1 MKPVTVDE
9 LVSVFRANHISLRN
23 EHGCSSPPLL
33 AEASNMSVNPKR
45 EETVN
50 AREGDV
56 ICTIEP
62 VSKSAQVRR
71 RHYSGDQMTYL
82 TALNVVCAVFPSDDV
97 HASRQIGSAEQALHK
112 LVLRHSR

>member
-23 EHGCSSPPLL
+23 EHGCSSPPML
-33 AEASNMSVNPKR
+33 AEASNISDNPKR
-45 EETVN
+45 GETVN

-62 VSKSAQVRR
+62 VSKGTQVRR

-82 TALNVVCAVFPSDDV
+82 TTLNVLCAVFPSDDV
-97 HASRQIGSAEQALHK
+97 HSSRQIGNAERALHQ
-112 LVLRHSR
+112 LALRHDR